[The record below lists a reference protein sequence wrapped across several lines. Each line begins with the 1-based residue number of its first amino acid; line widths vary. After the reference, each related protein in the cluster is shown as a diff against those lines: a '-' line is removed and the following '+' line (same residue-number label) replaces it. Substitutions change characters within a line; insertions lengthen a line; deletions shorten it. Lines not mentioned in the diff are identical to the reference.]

1 MLGLQPVKR
10 TKPFFQPHI
19 YNVVAVEQMPEM
31 EIASGRAVHAV
42 GPFMAI
48 RLCGEDVRS
57 QPASIVRPLCGSQ
70 HAEEIFVESDV
81 GSTDDPV

>member
-1 MLGLQPVKR
+1 METNVKYAGKSEDMLGDYEK
-10 TKPFFQPHI
+10 
-19 YNVVAVEQMPEM
+19 
-31 EIASGRAVHAV
+31 EIAELVFTW
-42 GPFMAI
+42 PDMAI

-81 GSTDDPV
+81 GSTDDAV